1 MNGNDNESLIR
12 DGETAID
19 FILFETE
26 RLYVREFNIDDVE
39 AVFAYAGDAENTV
52 YMTWGPDSREDVVN
66 FIHSRLAHQ
75 ISSPRKAFDLA
86 VCLKETGELIGAV
99 GLYLT
104 DDLLQGELG
113 YLFNKRFW
121 KNGYAAEAARGMLRF
136 GFLCLDIHRI
146 YAKCD
151 SENRSSEGVMKR
163 IGMRREGEMRSSCHT
178 RVRGRLQWR
187 SIKYYAMLR
196 REYLKAL
203 VESEAEAD

>member
-1 MNGNDNESLIR
+1 MNGNNDESLIR
-12 DGETAID
+12 EGETAID

-39 AVFAYAGDAENTV
+39 AVFAYAGDAENTAF
-52 YMTWGPDSREDVVN
+52 MTWGPDSRDDVVN

-104 DDLLQGELG
+104 DDREQAELG
-113 YLFNKRFW
+113 YIFNKRFW
-121 KNGYAAEAARGMLRF
+121 KNGYAAEAAAGMLRF
-136 GFLCLDIHRI
+136 GFLCLDLHRI
-146 YAKCD
+146 YARCD
-151 SENRSSEGVMKR
+151 SENRDSERVMKR
-163 IGMRREGEMRSSCHT
+163 IGLRREGEMKSSLHT

-187 SIKYYAMLR
+187 SVKHYAMLR

-203 VESEAEAD
+203 VESEVSAS